1 MKSYLFIDVTKY
13 LSFGKI
19 YIYIYPSEKITF
31 ETIDSR
37 KNVIRTIHILKK
49 FFSSLSER
57 IKNFRD

>member
-19 YIYIYPSEKITF
+19 YLYPSEKITF

-49 FFSSLSER
+49 FFFSLSER